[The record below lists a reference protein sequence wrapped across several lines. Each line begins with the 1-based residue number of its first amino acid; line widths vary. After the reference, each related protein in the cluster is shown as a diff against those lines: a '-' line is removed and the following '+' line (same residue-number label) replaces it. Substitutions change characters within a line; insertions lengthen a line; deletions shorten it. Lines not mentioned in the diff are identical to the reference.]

1 MTNHTIIH
9 ETIVRDIVDLINTAR
24 NTDFIDLKNDVSIKS
39 ISHASDAMTLVVPIP
54 TSTGV
59 SVSSAS
65 MVAKSIERKYATM
78 LQMVFSAIN
87 INNSDNGIDYLRRFH
102 TNLKMDD
109 KLSLDSYM
117 DFMASLPLD
126 ESVNPIEYKNELRSV
141 MEDLK
146 YHTSYLVKEAFNPVS
161 LSDYRLVNTYGR
173 EKIIHKNKKI
183 TTSIYEVDLS
193 DDLDFRREKN
203 YNDAIKNQLIATD
216 VKKANEIVPTMM
228 VVNFVNMVDGV
239 EKVESSM
246 VIGVKAKIYPI
257 NSEDMMERLYSK
269 NQDRNGFL
277 KLIRA
282 TTREISFFKDFIF
295 AIDKAKIDALSS
307 SRRGS
312 SSKIWKILERR
323 AVKSRLRRALMQPND
338 ASAISVICISQE
350 EVEYLKKNFNVHVD
364 NARVIRPIMESYN
377 LMGVVIVDE
386 LNEVC
391 KLIFD
396 TGNDEYEKVSFRSM
410 EKESSDND
418 FRKMINLMTKMR

>member
-54 TSTGV
+54 TSTAV

-87 INNSDNGIDYLRRFH
+87 INNSDNGIDYLRRFY

>member
-54 TSTGV
+54 TSTAV

-350 EVEYLKKNFNVHVD
+350 EVEYLKKNFNVHID

-410 EKESSDND
+410 EKESSDKKKK
-418 FRKMINLMTKMR
+418 KMINLMTKMR

>member
-54 TSTGV
+54 TSTAV

-364 NARVIRPIMESYN
+364 NGRVIRPIMESYN

>member
-54 TSTGV
+54 TSTAV

-146 YHTSYLVKEAFNPVS
+146 HHTSYLVKEAFNPVS

-350 EVEYLKKNFNVHVD
+350 EVEYLKKNYNVHVD